1 MPMKARLKFSSD
13 DEVIAP
19 RIIGQRLLIRGV
31 AQMPAPVVQ
40 IPTVGIQALL
50 KTTVPT
56 LMEIEQLYEGL
67 MKTRIRMFG
76 LRLFPVPF
84 PTIPDVNCTGQSPT
98 PRLRRLPMD
107 ATNPEH
113 ECLP

>member
-1 MPMKARLKFSSD
+1 MPMKARLKCSAD

-56 LMEIEQLYEGL
+56 LMGY
-67 MKTRIRMFG
+67 KA
-76 LRLFPVPF
+76 
-84 PTIPDVNCTGQSPT
+84 
-98 PRLRRLPMD
+98 
-107 ATNPEH
+107 AT
-113 ECLP
+113 